1 MKKTFSIILIFTL
14 LLSCSQKDHEDSMHY
29 NSLTMDAKMGSPE
42 RMVMSDMSIPLSGN
56 SSELIERKIQKNA
69 RTQIEVKD
77 INLAI
82 SKVEKIIQKFEGEI
96 INSNRGGADIGN
108 PYANIS
114 FRVPVEY
121 LENTLKEI
129 LDIST
134 KVIREEIY
142 TNDVTEEFINV
153 EAKLLNMKSTE
164 SRFQELLLKTGNVKE
179 ILEVEI
185 QLTRIRGEIDGLEGR
200 LKYLN
205 QTTSTSKIDLN
216 IQQEPSISG
225 DKWGFSESLKSALMN
240 LTSFGKFT
248 ADFLINFV
256 VFLPIILIIL
266 VLPFII
272 WKFSPKI
279 FKRKK

>member
-1 MKKTFSIILIFTL
+1 
-14 LLSCSQKDHEDSMHY
+14 MHY

>member
-14 LLSCSQKDHEDSMHY
+14 LLSCSKNDNEEIIHSQLSINTKI
-29 NSLTMDAKMGSPE
+29 GSPE

-56 SSELIERKIQKNA
+56 SSQLIERKIQKNA

-77 INLAI
+77 ITSAI

-96 INSNRGGADIGN
+96 INSNRGGADIGD

-121 LENTLKEI
+121 LENALKEI

-134 KVIREEIY
+134 KIIREEIY

-164 SRFQELLLKTGNVKE
+164 SRFQELLLKTSNVKE
-179 ILEVEI
+179 ILEVEV

-240 LTSFGKFT
+240 LTSFGKVT

-266 VLPFII
+266 VLFFII

>member
-14 LLSCSQKDHEDSMHY
+14 LLSCSQKDQEDSMHY

-129 LDIST
+129 LNIST

-240 LTSFGKFT
+240 LTSFGKVT

-256 VFLPIILIIL
+256 VFLPIILIVL
-266 VLPFII
+266 VLLFII